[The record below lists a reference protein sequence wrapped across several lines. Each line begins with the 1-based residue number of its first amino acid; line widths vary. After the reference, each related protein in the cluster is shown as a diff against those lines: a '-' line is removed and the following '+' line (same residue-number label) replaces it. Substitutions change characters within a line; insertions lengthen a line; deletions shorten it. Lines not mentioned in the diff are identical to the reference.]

1 MFAQLGEPVENSQNQ
16 PLGPLADAI
25 AQYFTDFE
33 GFKEA
38 FRRAVYSRALPGWV
52 WLGVADEGRLLITQ
66 TNNEDNPLMH
76 GVVDVQCVP
85 ICGIDLWEH
94 AYLQQYGGSKE
105 AYVDAFFQC
114 IQWAVVSASFEFY
127 NS

>member
-1 MFAQLGEPVENSQNQ
+1 MLMFAQLGEPVDNSLNQ

-52 WLGVADEGRLLITQ
+52 WLGVADEGRLLIT
-66 TNNEDNPLMH
+66 
-76 GVVDVQCVP
+76 
-85 ICGIDLWEH
+85 
-94 AYLQQYGGSKE
+94 
-105 AYVDAFFQC
+105 
-114 IQWAVVSASFEFY
+114 
-127 NS
+127 